1 MNRESHL
8 ALSMLCR
15 IYRVRGRVQGV
26 GFRNFVQRCAQ
37 QIGVDGYARN
47 LDNGEVE
54 VVAQGSAPALE
65 QLEAQ
70 LWRGPTW
77 AEVADVSTEET
88 NTRTLRGFGIRA

>member
-1 MNRESHL
+1 
-8 ALSMLCR
+8 MLCR

-26 GFRNFVQRCAQ
+26 GFRNFVQRCAR

-47 LDNGEVE
+47 LDNGDVE
-54 VVAQGSAPALE
+54 VVAQGSAQALE

-77 AEVADVSTEET
+77 AEVVDVRHEET
-88 NTRTLRGFGIRA
+88 NVRTLRGFGIRV